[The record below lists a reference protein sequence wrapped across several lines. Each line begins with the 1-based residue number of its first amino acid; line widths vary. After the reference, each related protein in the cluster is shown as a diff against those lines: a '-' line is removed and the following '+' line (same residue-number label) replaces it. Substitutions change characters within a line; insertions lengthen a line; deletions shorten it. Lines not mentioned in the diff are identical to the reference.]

1 MRGPVG
7 KQLFIPSC
15 SVSAHSMARRGHA
28 DLGNAA
34 NMWIDKEMA
43 EGCMYNAMRLAD
55 RNGAT
60 HLTSAGSCLIP
71 LDMPLFD

>member
-34 NMWIDKEMA
+34 NMWIDKETV
-43 EGCMYNAMRLAD
+43 EGCMYNAQCGLQIETVRHISH
-55 RNGAT
+55 RQGAVSF
-60 HLTSAGSCLIP
+60 H
-71 LDMPLFD
+71 